1 MLCSDNLAHTLAL
14 FCAAIGSLSYDD
26 KRNCSLQ
33 NDVLLSCSLGGAYCS
48 SCRYGSGKDAAAK
61 LLPLPH
67 DQAEKDKFWLS
78 PPRYTTVIPVIAKA
92 DSMTIDEKWE
102 CQRALAVALRQKK
115 TIKWVN
121 LRQQFPPGNPAA
133 MVRCALP
140 LARGG
145 AAVHMP
151 CMLQPAS
158 LDHTCS
164 THEA

>member
-1 MLCSDNLAHTLAL
+1 MMTSATVHPKMMCCCHVFGRGILLILQVW
-14 FCAAIGSLSYDD
+14 
-26 KRNCSLQ
+26 KRQRRRCK
-33 NDVLLSCSLGGAYCS
+33 A
-48 SCRYGSGKDAAAK
+48 
-61 LLPLPH
+61 LPLPH